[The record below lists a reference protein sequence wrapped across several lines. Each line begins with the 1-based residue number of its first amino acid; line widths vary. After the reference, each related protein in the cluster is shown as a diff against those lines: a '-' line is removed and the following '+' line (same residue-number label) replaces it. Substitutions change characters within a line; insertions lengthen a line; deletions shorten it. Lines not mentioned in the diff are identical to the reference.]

1 MGFPAVQQQFCWKA
15 MEGCIGMGIGL
26 LGCLRGTGDGEY
38 TRLAA
43 DTAREAERLQA
54 LQHPASSILC
64 YAGPAI
70 SFFDKLTQN

>member
-1 MGFPAVQQQFCWKA
+1 

-38 TRLAA
+38 IRLAA

-54 LQHPASSILC
+54 LQHSASFVLR
-64 YAGPAI
+64 GRAI
-70 SFFDKLTQN
+70 SVFDKLNKLEG